1 MRLLEKACAFM
12 SDKYRLERMKD
23 SGIGSHAAVVC
34 YVGMVLVIM
43 LEPRGRIWDTIALV
57 LFVAG
62 VLLMLG
68 AVIVEFLELEMG
80 RDTVKLEIQD
90 VMVEHE
96 RDSVDD
102 EHCYPRR

>member
-1 MRLLEKACAFM
+1 
-12 SDKYRLERMKD
+12 
-23 SGIGSHAAVVC
+23 
-34 YVGMVLVIM
+34 
-43 LEPRGRIWDTIALV
+43 
-57 LFVAG
+57 
-62 VLLMLG
+62 MLG

>member
-1 MRLLEKACAFM
+1 
-12 SDKYRLERMKD
+12 
-23 SGIGSHAAVVC
+23 
-34 YVGMVLVIM
+34 
-43 LEPRGRIWDTIALV
+43 
-57 LFVAG
+57 
-62 VLLMLG
+62 MLG

-102 EHCYPRR
+102 EHCYTTPATEPSQEGSPARGLCVVSQNALSTGQRAAMAL

>member
-1 MRLLEKACAFM
+1 
-12 SDKYRLERMKD
+12 
-23 SGIGSHAAVVC
+23 
-34 YVGMVLVIM
+34 M
-43 LEPRGRIWDTIALV
+43 LPWFAMWAWCSSSCWSQEAGIWDTIALV